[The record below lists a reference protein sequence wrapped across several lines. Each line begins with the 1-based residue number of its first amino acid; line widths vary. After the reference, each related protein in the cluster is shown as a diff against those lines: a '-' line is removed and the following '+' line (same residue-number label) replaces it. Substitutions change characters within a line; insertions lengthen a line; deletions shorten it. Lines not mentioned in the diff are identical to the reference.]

1 MLVELFLRFLNF
13 LWRQHE
19 RSIRKGERMPKQH
32 LNQQGQIYYLLSFLT
47 ILVQRAG
54 GQMTIEHLSEFSS
67 SNLGLSMK
75 LDVENDR
82 VVLIASKRPNKSQ
95 SKPS

>member
-1 MLVELFLRFLNF
+1 
-13 LWRQHE
+13 
-19 RSIRKGERMPKQH
+19 MPKQH
-32 LNQQGQIYYLLSFLT
+32 LSQEERIFYLLSFLA

-82 VVLIASKRPNKSQ
+82 VVLIVSERPNKSQ

>member
-1 MLVELFLRFLNF
+1 
-13 LWRQHE
+13 
-19 RSIRKGERMPKQH
+19 MPKQH
-32 LNQQGQIYYLLSFLT
+32 LQQHEQISYLLSFLA

-67 SNLGLSMK
+67 SGLALSMK

-82 VVLIASKRPNKSQ
+82 VLLTSRYTPTPKAKVN
-95 SKPS
+95 

>member
-1 MLVELFLRFLNF
+1 
-13 LWRQHE
+13 
-19 RSIRKGERMPKQH
+19 MPKKYLTYQEKVS
-32 LNQQGQIYYLLSFLT
+32 YLLTFLA

-67 SNLGLSMK
+67 SAMGLSMK

-82 VVLIASKRPNKSQ
+82 VTLSSSYTPGNST
-95 SKPS
+95 SKPL